1 MRNSKLLGSYLW
13 RSGTVLLV
21 VGTFLGATASTS
33 VAAAPTTVTWN
44 VSSLV
49 AGQVEKLSTLVSTNS
64 PGEKT
69 WSQKGSCVLTPT
81 SKPTKLTMG
90 STGSCT
96 LTVKIAKSKRY
107 PARTSTRTIALA
119 TSTTATTTT
128 PAIDSPSTTSS
139 DTTTSTVAV
148 VVYNVGDTGP
158 SGGKIFY
165 KDLSRPAGSQY
176 FEAACA
182 GWSDGTCGGSDLS
195 DPETSWGCMKKLI
208 ATKEAIGAG
217 KKNTTKILSGCET
230 VGIAAQL
237 AADLELGGQTDW
249 FLPSKDELNQMFIQR
264 KLIDGFSSNRYWSS
278 SEAWRTYLAWYHSPR
293 PGFQHQRPEYK
304 ASDSQ
309 AVRPV
314 RAF

>member
-1 MRNSKLLGSYLW
+1 M
-13 RSGTVLLV
+13 
-21 VGTFLGATASTS
+21 
-33 VAAAPTTVTWN
+33 
-44 VSSLV
+44 V
-49 AGQVEKLSTLVSTNS
+49 AGQSEKLSIVVSTNS
-64 PGEKT
+64 PGVKR
-69 WSQKGSCVLTPT
+69 WSRKGSCVLTPT
-81 SKPTKLTMG
+81 SKPTKLAMG

-96 LTVKIAKSKRY
+96 LTLKIAKSKRY
-107 PARTSTRTIALA
+107 PARTSTKTITFA
-119 TSTTATTTT
+119 TTTTATTVTTT
-128 PAIDSPSTTSS
+128 PAMDSPPTASS
-139 DTTTSTVAV
+139 DTTTATAA
-148 VVYNVGDTGP
+148 VYNVGDTGP

-230 VGIAAQL
+230 IGIAAQL

-264 KLIDGFSSNRYWSS
+264 KLIDGFSSNRFWSS
-278 SEAWRTYLAWYHSPR
+278 FEAWQTYIAWYHSIR
-293 PGFQHQRPEYK
+293 PGFQYQRPEYK
-304 ASDSQ
+304 TSDSQ